1 MARRDF
7 IKVSGVGLPIVD
19 TGRFVAYRS
28 PGLQGGSTMWEKQ
41 RKCRSLQSSAG
52 APGIR
57 RRHAERSEAS
67 PGLTTH
73 CLPKILRFA
82 QNDGKSVP
90 LLIMIFMAQA
100 AGCAPVQ
107 KFEAKREVRHGNAL
121 LAKDDLESALAAFQ
135 EAARLDPK
143 LAVPHSKMGT
153 IYRRKGEY
161 DQAIHS
167 YTEAVRRDPYSFDDT
182 LNLGQLYQFMNRLR
196 EAIQAYLHAVEL
208 RPRNADAQLN
218 LGICYQQAG
227 DYSQAAERF
236 EKAIEVNHDLPN
248 AYVNLGVA
256 LDAQGKYY
264 EAIRA
269 YKDALERD
277 NRQPQVLVNLSNTY
291 LNQKRYKMA
300 RQALIEAIQMDSG
313 FAPAHEALGFCLFKM
328 RDYGA
333 AESAYRLALSC
344 DSRLPRS
351 QAGLG
356 SIHMVRFLE
365 NKDAVEERDQA
376 LEHWHLSLEL
386 NPDQPRLR
394 ELLAQY
400 APPQDERTDF
410 TIEDRVARP
419 R

>member
-1 MARRDF
+1 MWKRPC
-7 IKVSGVGLPIVD
+7 INPICE
-19 TGRFVAYRS
+19 AACQ
-28 PGLQGGSTMWEKQ
+28 PGLV
-41 RKCRSLQSSAG
+41 
-52 APGIR
+52 GIGPC
-57 RRHAERSEAS
+57 RHAERSEAS
-67 PGLTTH
+67 RGAKLPGRQ
-73 CLPKILRFA
+73 KILRFA
-82 QNDGKSVP
+82 QNDGFFLRSFFAICLGVT
-90 LLIMIFMAQA
+90 
-100 AGCAPVQ
+100 AGCASVQ
-107 KFEAKREVRHGNAL
+107 RFQAKREVRQGNAL
-121 LAKDDLESALAAFQ
+121 LADDDLESALAKFQ

-143 LAVPHSKMGT
+143 LATPHSKMGA

-167 YTEAVRRDPYSFDDT
+167 FTEAVRRDPYSFSDT

-208 RPRNADAQLN
+208 RPRNAEIQLN

-236 EKAIEVNHDLPN
+236 ENAIELDHDLPN

-277 NRQPQVLVNLSNTY
+277 NRQPQVLVNLANTY
-291 LNQKRYKMA
+291 MNQKRFKMA

-313 FAPAHEALGFCLFKM
+313 FAPAHEALGFCMFKM

-333 AESAYRLALSC
+333 AESAYRTALSC
-344 DSRLPRS
+344 DNRLSRS

-365 NKDAVEERDQA
+365 NKDDIEERDKA

-394 ELLAQY
+394 ELIAQY
-400 APPQDERTDF
+400 SPAPDERNDF
-410 TIEDRVARP
+410 IIEDRVARP
-419 R
+419 H